1 MNIYKKT
8 PAGIMNVLEWFTRLK
23 LSYILFKCEHIF
35 QGANKNAD
43 ILFEAGEDY
52 KKAAG
57 ILQEHGFIQRYG
69 ESFEKYKQM
78 YCRYG
83 AGIMVSIHLHR
94 EIAWHGMV
102 ALDKKEVFLRKVRVH
117 PLITIPGTED
127 SVLIHAAH
135 VLFENFRA
143 GEREKHYFSLLQNPG
158 LSHAYIKQQLRL
170 NHWEQGFQRVVR
182 GELSGKSCMLQW
194 REKLLREPAP
204 LLYVLRKGLRI
215 PLRALS
221 LKRKGCL
228 LSLTGVNGSGKS
240 TLSRK
245 VLEAYA
251 PITTHLGMKQQ
262 YYYYGWKPSFFL
274 TKLLSRPGSGRFQ
287 RSIECIDKNID
298 KNRDKN
304 MDKKKSI
311 KQELLFLYLWWEFL
325 YRYFM
330 EVLPALRR
338 GNLVV
343 TDRYF
348 YDICGQYPYAA
359 RSIILPVLL
368 RLFPKP
374 DRTFVLDTR
383 VEELQ
388 QRGKTDKEQAE
399 VRQKERNVF
408 PGEYLEQQRR
418 QYFSLARQFSFP
430 VVDTSRP
437 MGECVDAI
445 IKGSWRKMM

>member
-1 MNIYKKT
+1 ME
-8 PAGIMNVLEWFTRLK
+8 ALEWFAQQK

-35 QGANKNAD
+35 QGANKNVD

-57 ILQEHGFIQRYG
+57 ILQEHGFILRYG
-69 ESFEKYKQM
+69 ESFEKYKKM

-102 ALDKKEVFLRKVRVH
+102 ALDKKEVFLRKVQVH

-158 LSHAYIKQQLRL
+158 LSHAYIKQQLHL
-170 NHWEQGFQRVVR
+170 NHWEQGFQKVVH
-182 GELSGKSCMLQW
+182 GELSGKACMLQW
-194 REKLLREPAP
+194 REKLLREPDT

-215 PLRALS
+215 PLRAIS

-245 VLEAYA
+245 VLERYV
-251 PITTHLGMKQQ
+251 PITTHLGVKQQ

-274 TKLLSRPGSGRFQ
+274 TKLLSRPESDRFQ
-287 RSIECIDKNID
+287 RSIRHSGNAPGQAFS
-298 KNRDKN
+298 
-304 MDKKKSI
+304 MY
-311 KQELLFLYLWWEFL
+311 QELLLLYVWWEFL
-325 YRYFM
+325 YRYLT
-330 EVLPALRR
+330 EVRPQLQK
-338 GNLVV
+338 GKLVV
-343 TDRYF
+343 TDRHF
-348 YDICGQYPYAA
+348 YDIYGQYPYAA
-359 RSIILPVLL
+359 RSILMPLL
-368 RLFPKP
+368 LHFFPGSDK
-374 DRTFVLDTR
+374 TYVLDASVT
-383 VEELQ
+383 ELQ
-388 QRGKTDKEQAE
+388 QRGKTDKEKAAVHE
-399 VRQKERNVF
+399 KNRKVF
-408 PGEYLEQQRR
+408 PEEYLEQQRKH
-418 QYFSLARQFSFP
+418 YLALAQRFSFP
-430 VVDTSRP
+430 VIDTGKP
-437 MGECVDAI
+437 LGECVEVI
-445 IKGSWRKMM
+445 VNGSWRKML